1 MRPRTSRT
9 IIKTLCQSARPAPG
23 NPDHNRVWIRCQSTS
38 SSKNT
43 ELRPPQDYGKQPR
56 TLTYDEIVELQ
67 NTPTPPLKAR
77 DPAKNPPVLAIFF
90 ASIIGIPPLVYYYW
104 QYREEHMKQKKFAML
119 KDIQARAG
127 NAG

>member
-1 MRPRTSRT
+1 MRPWTSRT
-9 IIKTLCQSARPAPG
+9 TIKTLCKSARPSPG
-23 NPDHNRVWIRCQSTS
+23 NSHLSRGWTRCQSTS
-38 SSKNT
+38 SGNNT
-43 ELRPPQDYGKQPR
+43 ELRPRQEQGKQPR
-56 TLTYDEIVELQ
+56 SLTYDEIVELQ

-77 DPAKNPPVLAIFF
+77 DPAKNPPILAIFF